1 MIIFPDPIF
10 EEEFLTLKEKKNML
24 KNTMRKIKKNSNK
37 RVKSNGK
44 REKIKNNLVKSNIKN
59 IKKLDIILNDRP
71 CHLNIDVLKYRKI
84 LKEVILGDQ

>member
-1 MIIFPDPIF
+1 
-10 EEEFLTLKEKKNML
+10 ML